1 MFNLSQMNN
10 SMDKKEKTLTFKNN
24 VYVNKI
30 KTNKLTKRQENVSKA
45 NLWT

>member
-1 MFNLSQMNN
+1 MFDLSQMNN
-10 SMDKKEKTLTFKNN
+10 SMDRKEKMLTFKNN

-30 KTNKLTKRQENVSKA
+30 KTNKLIKRQENISKA